1 MIKQTINVMQETLM
15 GKIIYSQMVA
25 GIIVIP
31 MFILLAISFRE
42 VRQML
47 IDQWN
52 SYETDPI
59 GWVISWIIA
68 IIWIVVIVRTIRS
81 AYRRAKN
88 ELSIG
93 E

>member
-1 MIKQTINVMQETLM
+1 
-15 GKIIYSQMVA
+15 
-25 GIIVIP
+25 
-31 MFILLAISFRE
+31 
-42 VRQML
+42 ML

-52 SYETDPI
+52 GYETDPI